1 MSVAVLSLARH
12 GIIVGLPKCNQPSRL
27 MTFSARHHPIV
38 PPHDEHAAEHRD
50 AELLARA
57 RTGDPAAFEALFH
70 AYYDRL
76 CRLVDRYVRSAET
89 AEEVVQSLFLRLWEQ
104 RETWTVRDT
113 VRVYLYSAA
122 RRRALDHLKH
132 ERVTRRFR
140 EAAVADPSL
149 LGEDASAPSV
159 VDRLETADRAN
170 RVRDAID
177 GLPDRYRTVLV
188 LRIEHQ
194 LTVPAIAGILGI
206 PIKTAETRAAR
217 ALKLLKRLL

>member
-1 MSVAVLSLARH
+1 
-12 GIIVGLPKCNQPSRL
+12 
-27 MTFSARHHPIV
+27 MTFSARHDPIV
-38 PPHDEHAAEHRD
+38 PPHVEHAAAHRD
-50 AELLARA
+50 AELLART

-70 AYYDRL
+70 AYYDPL

-140 EAAVADPSL
+140 EAAIADPSL
-149 LGEDASAPSV
+149 VGNDASAPSV
-159 VDRLETADRAN
+159 VERLETADRVR

-177 GLPDRYRTVLV
+177 GLPDRYRAVLV
-188 LRIEHQ
+188 LRTEHH
-194 LTVPAIAGILGI
+194 LTVPDIARILGI

-217 ALKLLKRLL
+217 ALKLLRAALSR